1 MGIFGKKKKEIKETT
16 TAPTEDEVTSS
27 VMPTQ
32 ITKEKTH
39 QPAKTQTSEPPQQI
53 SAAEEERLH
62 YLEEVVTDLNRVH
75 ALPPDSITQMGEI
88 PNLLFAIYTE
98 LREIRKILEKAT
110 ENEE

>member
-39 QPAKTQTSEPPQQI
+39 QPQPTKTQEPPQI
-53 SAAEEERLH
+53 SVAEEERLH
-62 YLEEVVTDLNRVH
+62 YLEEVITDLNWVH

-98 LREIRKILEKAT
+98 LREIRKLLEKTT
-110 ENEE
+110 EEK